1 MRQFILA
8 GNVAYPTQA
17 TPDKLTAGSVGFFYN
32 KDGQFTV
39 DADGTGITREG
50 MLILAR
56 SAEDGGNV
64 VIPVF
69 KQNFRYTKGAYQAA
83 TTFTATIEI
92 PAPTKIGEYSII
104 IAKKGLLFNERNKWT
119 ASVYVKD
126 VTMTADDLAE
136 ELVKHINYNT
146 ASHECTAEADSA
158 SITITA
164 TKKGKDYTVLGAD
177 LLMGV
182 EVDITSGTPAYG
194 DAKYVT
200 DLANKAASEAGFND
214 TYQEANVYM
223 YPNYPLNPLKSA
235 DAEDTGFTIFT
246 LKFTEP
252 RNTKPLDD
260 VVNQIIQ
267 VAFPTGAAGIT
278 TFETVC
284 KALAGVK

>member
-17 TPDKLTAGSVGFFYN
+17 TLDKLTAGSVGFFYN

-39 DADGTGITREG
+39 DSDGTGITREG

-69 KQNFRYTKGAYQAA
+69 KQNFRYTKGDYQAA
-83 TTFTATIEI
+83 ATFTATIEI

-126 VTMTADDLAE
+126 VTMTVNELAE

-146 ASHECTAEADSA
+146 AGHGCTAKVGSA

-164 TKKGKDYTVLGAD
+164 AEKGKDYTVLGAD

-182 EVDITSGTPAYG
+182 EVDIISGTPAYG

-200 DLANKAASEAGFND
+200 NLANKAASEAGFND

-267 VAFPTGAAGIT
+267 VAFPTGATGIT
-278 TFETVC
+278 IFETVC
-284 KALAGVK
+284 KALAGIA

>member
-8 GNVAYPTQA
+8 GNVAYPSQA

-32 KDGQFTV
+32 KDGVFTV
-39 DADGTGITREG
+39 DTDGTGITREG
-50 MLILAR
+50 MLVLAR

-64 VIPVF
+64 VIPIF
-69 KQNFRYTKGAYQAA
+69 KQNFRYTKGEYQKS
-83 TTFTATIEI
+83 TTFEAVVEI
-92 PAPTKIGEYSII
+92 AAPTKIGEYSLI
-104 IAKKGLLFNERNKWT
+104 IAKKGLQFNYRNKWT
-119 ASVYVKD
+119 ASVYVND
-126 VTMTADDLAE
+126 VTMSANDLAE
-136 ELVKHINYNT
+136 ALAKHINYNT
-146 ASHECTAEADSA
+146 AGHGCTAEVDDST
-158 SITITA
+158 ITITA
-164 TKKGKDYTVLGAD
+164 TEEGKDYTVLGAD
-177 LLMGV
+177 LLMGQ
-182 EVDITSGTPAYG
+182 EVTITAGTPAYG

-235 DAEDTGFTIFT
+235 DAEDKGFTIFT